1 MNAERLAARGPR
13 LPAAHVFLARRM
25 RALATELAAT
35 LPRVRERTD
44 PEAIHDMRVALRRL
58 RIVLRVARPV
68 FGRFHCDAI
77 RGALAR
83 VQRASGALRDEEV
96 LRETLTALEANAPEL
111 DAWIV
116 RRARREET
124 LRGIIEHRLRAGDV
138 RRPLRELRALLA
150 LPVRPDRRR
159 PVAAFAH
166 KSASRARREVGRK
179 TDARPDDPTALH
191 ELRIACKR
199 LRYTTEIFAEA
210 LPPAVAGLAEPAA
223 RWQKRL
229 GEIHDLDVARVVIAR
244 TRSLSPAVKARVL
257 EAIARARGER
267 IERWAH
273 DRAAHPLHDRE

>member
-1 MNAERLAARGPR
+1 
-13 LPAAHVFLARRM
+13 
-25 RALATELAAT
+25 
-35 LPRVRERTD
+35 
-44 PEAIHDMRVALRRL
+44 
-58 RIVLRVARPV
+58 
-68 FGRFHCDAI
+68 
-77 RGALAR
+77 
-83 VQRASGALRDEEV
+83 
-96 LRETLTALEANAPEL
+96 
-111 DAWIV
+111 
-116 RRARREET
+116 
-124 LRGIIEHRLRAGDV
+124 
-138 RRPLRELRALLA
+138 
-150 LPVRPDRRR
+150 
-159 PVAAFAH
+159 
-166 KSASRARREVGRK
+166 ARREVGRK